1 MASPRKVTE
10 KRHNPV
16 ESICRKIRA
25 IHKREAISNPVQQII
40 KYQSSSFDSPQT
52 NTKKHFEEVLRKM
65 TAACVPTPDSHWS
78 SSEEVDAFI
87 SLPQI
92 ISPRT
97 PSISHLSSPET
108 ATYSVILTSSENV
121 LKPKSQSNKNYT
133 SLMSQIRKAEFFSN
147 KDLNN
152 YCSENNISTLTLDFD
167 STFGQSLKC
176 FDPQDSVVKNL
187 SLNGNGWKQ
196 EADDGKEDVTHSIN
210 RACEEEVLTNI
221 FNACDIKQKE
231 LICSSFSK
239 GSVGVAKIIDFLR
252 QTTSQNSEDSGLE
265 QLWNMLDP
273 EKRDPHV
280 DLETFQ
286 AMMKEWMAYCGNKWE
301 GVNHRLSSIIDDS
314 VFEQDGIKS
323 DGTMKMSTDI
333 TDSTSGSFEA
343 LGGDTSKGALEVSDL
358 ITYIAD
364 LHFNKQKLEEENN
377 KFKLA
382 LENLEETNS
391 QLSEDCTELR
401 LRVKSAHQ
409 AIMRTN
415 LLKEELEELKLS
427 MNASEEQKSMIVAQS
442 KQLETENRALILKIG
457 ILQEENIKNIM
468 DIDRLEKK
476 IEDLSKTETEHQ
488 MQLHTYE
495 NTLLN
500 KDTSLQKK
508 GLYIEE
514 LKSTIIEYGS
524 IIENLR
530 GDKNKLAHELQ
541 HLQQELITNGIQLN
555 VNGECNSIIS
565 EGEKSLLYE
574 LTLAQSAEN
583 TDTERQHNAINLSSL
598 DAMMDQEMLLLLREP
613 EQKGVEFTT
622 TLQKLHKEI
631 SKIATLIESCRWWVN
646 NREITVKE
654 KWEEQLTEFNN
665 IMEEKLD
672 LCILMLNI
680 LGNHKESLD
689 QEFAKLIE
697 ILKRFRQEYFYFR
710 KEFLASQKQLEAIKQ
725 LQEDAV
731 NQEGIL
737 GKRLQEASQW
747 LEDAKEQGKD
757 RDREAHSASEKATS
771 LLHKLE
777 EAISEQRKLQTINT
791 ELSNTCQA
799 LQQKTRKL
807 KTTIESLQKTLIEGE
822 HHGLLFQSFLDEEFP
837 HYDSLSCTDA
847 IQQPL
852 QEKLQRCH
860 KLYGGQE
867 ARIHQTPLTLKHT
880 CWYTPLLDALSL
892 DSFTAV
898 PTLESTPFSG
908 VANQIH
914 ALCERPTYGEV
925 KDGALDITRQ
935 HKCPGPTSGP
945 NPGTNL
951 SGYIRM
957 NDDPSMEE
965 NGVERVCSES
975 LLQSREYSSLPLP
988 RHTSL
993 TDSTITSSDPGLEIL
1008 NMASCDLDS
1017 NSLCKKEEDT
1027 RTASPM
1033 TEAQD
1038 TNPAHDNTAFQDSAS
1053 KDKTILNLKAKEEP
1067 ETIEE
1072 HKKERASGDSVVS
1085 PLPVT
1090 TVKSVNFRQSENTSA
1105 NEKEVE
1111 AEFLRLSL
1119 GFKCDW
1125 FTLEKRVK
1133 LEERSRDLAEEN
1145 LKKEITNCLKLLE
1158 SLTSL
1163 CEDDN
1168 QTQEIIKKLEKSI
1181 KFLSQCTARVTS
1193 RAEMLGAINQES
1205 RVSKAVEVMIQH
1217 VENLKRM
1224 YAKEHAELEELK
1236 QVLLQNER
1244 SFNPLEDD
1252 DDCQIKKRS
1261 ASLNSK
1267 PPSLRRVTIASLP
1280 RNIGNAGMMT
1290 GMENNDRFSRRSSSW
1305 RILGSK
1311 QSEHRP
1317 SLPRFISTYSWADA
1331 EEEKCELKTKD
1342 DSEQPGEEIVERTR
1356 KPSLSEKKNNPSK
1369 WDVSSVYDTIASWA
1383 TNLKS
1388 SIRKANKA
1396 LWLSIAFIVLFAA
1409 LMSFLTGRF
1418 FQKSVDAAP
1427 TQQEDSWTSLEH
1439 ILWPFTRLRHNGPPP
1454 V

>member
-1 MASPRKVTE
+1 MQTQ
-10 KRHNPV
+10 N
-16 ESICRKIRA
+16 CRSSG
-25 IHKREAISNPVQQII
+25 EA
-40 KYQSSSFDSPQT
+40 Y
-52 NTKKHFEEVLRKM
+52 HF
-65 TAACVPTPDSHWS
+65 
-78 SSEEVDAFI
+78 
-87 SLPQI
+87 
-92 ISPRT
+92 
-97 PSISHLSSPET
+97 
-108 ATYSVILTSSENV
+108 
-121 LKPKSQSNKNYT
+121 
-133 SLMSQIRKAEFFSN
+133 
-147 KDLNN
+147 
-152 YCSENNISTLTLDFD
+152 
-167 STFGQSLKC
+167 
-176 FDPQDSVVKNL
+176 
-187 SLNGNGWKQ
+187 
-196 EADDGKEDVTHSIN
+196 
-210 RACEEEVLTNI
+210 
-221 FNACDIKQKE
+221 
-231 LICSSFSK
+231 
-239 GSVGVAKIIDFLR
+239 
-252 QTTSQNSEDSGLE
+252 
-265 QLWNMLDP
+265 P
-273 EKRDPHV
+273 EKKN
-280 DLETFQ
+280 TF
-286 AMMKEWMAYCGNKWE
+286 
-301 GVNHRLSSIIDDS
+301 S
-314 VFEQDGIKS
+314 VS
-323 DGTMKMSTDI
+323 
-333 TDSTSGSFEA
+333 
-343 LGGDTSKGALEVSDL
+343 
-358 ITYIAD
+358 
-364 LHFNKQKLEEENN
+364 
-377 KFKLA
+377 
-382 LENLEETNS
+382 
-391 QLSEDCTELR
+391 
-401 LRVKSAHQ
+401 
-409 AIMRTN
+409 
-415 LLKEELEELKLS
+415 
-427 MNASEEQKSMIVAQS
+427 
-442 KQLETENRALILKIG
+442 
-457 ILQEENIKNIM
+457 
-468 DIDRLEKK
+468 
-476 IEDLSKTETEHQ
+476 
-488 MQLHTYE
+488 
-495 NTLLN
+495 
-500 KDTSLQKK
+500 
-508 GLYIEE
+508 
-514 LKSTIIEYGS
+514 
-524 IIENLR
+524 
-530 GDKNKLAHELQ
+530 
-541 HLQQELITNGIQLN
+541 
-555 VNGECNSIIS
+555 
-565 EGEKSLLYE
+565 
-574 LTLAQSAEN
+574 
-583 TDTERQHNAINLSSL
+583 
-598 DAMMDQEMLLLLREP
+598 P
-613 EQKGVEFTT
+613 
-622 TLQKLHKEI
+622 
-631 SKIATLIESCRWWVN
+631 
-646 NREITVKE
+646 
-654 KWEEQLTEFNN
+654 
-665 IMEEKLD
+665 
-672 LCILMLNI
+672 
-680 LGNHKESLD
+680 
-689 QEFAKLIE
+689 
-697 ILKRFRQEYFYFR
+697 
-710 KEFLASQKQLEAIKQ
+710 ASQEWALHCLLSWPHCYNPLLTVHI
-725 LQEDAV
+725 
-731 NQEGIL
+731 
-737 GKRLQEASQW
+737 
-747 LEDAKEQGKD
+747 QGKD

-807 KTTIESLQKTLIEGE
+807 KTTIESLQKRLIEGE

-852 QEKLQRCH
+852 QEKLKQCCH

-867 ARIHQTPLTLKHT
+867 GRIRQTPLTLKHT

-908 VANQIH
+908 VANQTH
-914 ALCERPTYGEV
+914 TLCERPTYGEV

-957 NDDPSMEE
+957 NDDPSMEVSAPLENLDSLE

-975 LLQSREYSSLPLP
+975 LLQSREYSSLPFP
-988 RHTSL
+988 RHTSS

-1033 TEAQD
+1033 TEAQG

-1053 KDKTILNLKAKEEP
+1053 KDKTTLNLEAKEEP

-1158 SLTSL
+1158 SLTSV

-1168 QTQEIIKKLEKSI
+1168 QAQEIIKKLEKSI
-1181 KFLSQCTARVTS
+1181 KFLSQCTARVAS

-1267 PPSLRRVTIASLP
+1267 VA
-1280 RNIGNAGMMT
+1280 

-1342 DSEQPGEEIVERTR
+1342 DSEPPGEEIVERTR
-1356 KPSLSEKKNNPSK
+1356 KPSLSEKKTNPSK
-1369 WDVSSVYDTIASWA
+1369 WDLSSVYDTIASWA

>member
-1 MASPRKVTE
+1 MPGGRSTMASARKVTE

-25 IHKREAISNPVQQII
+25 IHKREAISNPIQQII

-52 NTKKHFEEVLRKM
+52 NTKKDFEEILRKM
-65 TAACVPTPDSHWS
+65 TAACVLTPDSHLS

-87 SLPQI
+87 SSPQI
-92 ISPRT
+92 MSPKT
-97 PSISHLSSPET
+97 PSTSHLSSPET
-108 ATYSVILTSSENV
+108 AYSVILTSSENAS
-121 LKPKSQSNKNYT
+121 KPKSQSNKNCT
-133 SLMSQIRKAEFFSN
+133 SLMSQIRKGELFFN

-152 YCSENNISTLTLDFD
+152 YCRENNFSTLTLDFN
-167 STFGQSLKC
+167 STFGQSSEC
-176 FDPQDSVVKNL
+176 FDPEDSVVKKL
-187 SLNGNGWKQ
+187 SLNEDEWKQ
-196 EADDGKEDVTHSIN
+196 GADHGKEDVRYSIN
-210 RACEEEVLTNI
+210 RACEEEALTSI
-221 FNACDIKQKE
+221 FNACDRKQ
-231 LICSSFSK
+231 K
-239 GSVGVAKIIDFLR
+239 GSVGVAKIINLLR
-252 QTTSQNSEDSGLE
+252 QTTSQNSEDSSLE

-286 AMMKEWMAYCGNKWE
+286 AIVKEWMAYCGNKWN
-301 GVNHRLSSIIDDS
+301 GVNHRLSGTIDDS
-314 VFEQDGIKS
+314 AFEQDSIIS
-323 DGTMKMSTDI
+323 DGTMKMSTDV

-343 LGGDTSKGALEVSDL
+343 FGGDTSRGVLEVSDL
-358 ITYIAD
+358 IAYAAD
-364 LHFNKQKLEEENN
+364 LHCNKQKLEEENN
-377 KFKLA
+377 NFKLA
-382 LENLEETNS
+382 LETLEETNS

-401 LRVKSAHQ
+401 RQVKSAHQ

-427 MNASEEQKSMIVAQS
+427 MSASEEQKSMIVAQS
-442 KQLETENRALILKIG
+442 RQLETENRALILKIR
-457 ILQEENIKNIM
+457 ILQEENIKNIV

-476 IEDLSKTETEHQ
+476 IEELSKTETEHQ

-495 NTLLN
+495 NILLN

-514 LKSTIIEYGS
+514 LKSTIIEYGH

-541 HLQQELITNGIQLN
+541 HLQQDLIRYGIQLN
-555 VNGECNSIIS
+555 VSGERNRIIS
-565 EGEKSLLYE
+565 EGDKSLHYE

-583 TDTERQHNAINLSSL
+583 NETERQHSVVNLSSL
-598 DAMMDQEMLLLLREP
+598 DAMVDQEMLLLLREP
-613 EQKGVEFTT
+613 EQKGVEFTA
-622 TLQKLHKEI
+622 TLRKLHEEI
-631 SKIATLIESCRWWVN
+631 SKIATLIESSQRWVTN
-646 NREITVKE
+646 PEITVNE
-654 KWEEQLTEFNN
+654 KWEEQLTKFKH
-665 IMEEKLD
+665 IMEEKLN

-689 QEFAKLIE
+689 KEFDKLIE
-697 ILKRFRQEYFYFR
+697 ILKRFGHEYFYFR

-737 GKRLQEASQW
+737 RKRLQEASQQ
-747 LEDAKEQGKD
+747 LEDAVEQVKD
-757 RDREAHSASEKATS
+757 RDREAHSASEQATS
-771 LLHKLE
+771 LRHKLE
-777 EAISEQRKLQTINT
+777 EAIWEQRNLQTINT

-807 KTTIESLQKTLIEGE
+807 KTRVESLRRKLIEGE

-837 HYDSLSCTDA
+837 HYDSLSCKNA

-852 QEKLQRCH
+852 QEKLKQCCH

-898 PTLESTPFSG
+898 PALESTPFSG
-908 VANQIH
+908 VANRIH
-914 ALCERPTYGEV
+914 ALCERPMYGEV
-925 KDGALDITRQ
+925 KDGALDVTRH
-935 HKCPGPTSGP
+935 HKCPVPTSGP
-945 NPGTNL
+945 NQGTNL
-951 SGYIRM
+951 SGCIRM
-957 NDDPSMEE
+957 NDEPSMEE
-965 NGVERVCSES
+965 NDVERVCSES
-975 LLQSREYSSLPLP
+975 LLQSRKHSSLPLP
-988 RHTSL
+988 RPTSS
-993 TDSTITSSDPGLEIL
+993 TDSTITSSDSGLEIL
-1008 NMASCDLDS
+1008 NMATCDLDS
-1017 NSLCKKEEDT
+1017 KKEEDT
-1027 RTASPM
+1027 RSASPM
-1033 TEAQD
+1033 IEVQGTS
-1038 TNPAHDNTAFQDSAS
+1038 PAHDITAFQDSMS
-1053 KDKTILNLKAKEEP
+1053 KDKTILNLEAKEKP
-1067 ETIEE
+1067 ETIEHE
-1072 HKKERASGDSVVS
+1072 KERASGDSAVS

-1090 TVKSVNFRQSENTSA
+1090 TVKSVNFRQSDNTSA

-1158 SLTSL
+1158 SLTPL

-1168 QTQEIIKKLEKSI
+1168 QAQEIIKKLEKSI
-1181 KFLSQCTARVTS
+1181 KFLSQCTARVAS

-1244 SFNPLEDD
+1244 SFNPLEDN

-1267 PPSLRRVTIASLP
+1267 PSSLRRVTIASLP
-1280 RNIGNAGMMT
+1280 RNIGTTGMVA

-1331 EEEKCELKTKD
+1331 EEEKCELKTRD
-1342 DSEQPGEEIVERTR
+1342 DSEPPGEEIVERTR
-1356 KPSLSEKKNNPSK
+1356 KPSLSEKKNHPPRQ
-1369 WDVSSVYDTIASWA
+1369 DVSSVYDTIASWA
-1383 TNLKS
+1383 THLKS
-1388 SIRKANKA
+1388 STRKANKA
-1396 LWLSIAFIVLFAA
+1396 VWLSIAFIVLFAA
-1409 LMSFLTGRF
+1409 LMSFLTGPF

-1427 TQQEDSWTSLEH
+1427 TQEEDSWRSLEH

>member
-1 MASPRKVTE
+1 MQTQ
-10 KRHNPV
+10 N
-16 ESICRKIRA
+16 CRSSG
-25 IHKREAISNPVQQII
+25 EA
-40 KYQSSSFDSPQT
+40 Y
-52 NTKKHFEEVLRKM
+52 HF
-65 TAACVPTPDSHWS
+65 
-78 SSEEVDAFI
+78 
-87 SLPQI
+87 
-92 ISPRT
+92 
-97 PSISHLSSPET
+97 
-108 ATYSVILTSSENV
+108 
-121 LKPKSQSNKNYT
+121 
-133 SLMSQIRKAEFFSN
+133 
-147 KDLNN
+147 
-152 YCSENNISTLTLDFD
+152 
-167 STFGQSLKC
+167 
-176 FDPQDSVVKNL
+176 
-187 SLNGNGWKQ
+187 
-196 EADDGKEDVTHSIN
+196 
-210 RACEEEVLTNI
+210 
-221 FNACDIKQKE
+221 
-231 LICSSFSK
+231 
-239 GSVGVAKIIDFLR
+239 
-252 QTTSQNSEDSGLE
+252 
-265 QLWNMLDP
+265 P
-273 EKRDPHV
+273 EKKN
-280 DLETFQ
+280 TF
-286 AMMKEWMAYCGNKWE
+286 
-301 GVNHRLSSIIDDS
+301 S
-314 VFEQDGIKS
+314 VS
-323 DGTMKMSTDI
+323 
-333 TDSTSGSFEA
+333 
-343 LGGDTSKGALEVSDL
+343 
-358 ITYIAD
+358 
-364 LHFNKQKLEEENN
+364 
-377 KFKLA
+377 
-382 LENLEETNS
+382 
-391 QLSEDCTELR
+391 
-401 LRVKSAHQ
+401 
-409 AIMRTN
+409 
-415 LLKEELEELKLS
+415 
-427 MNASEEQKSMIVAQS
+427 
-442 KQLETENRALILKIG
+442 
-457 ILQEENIKNIM
+457 
-468 DIDRLEKK
+468 
-476 IEDLSKTETEHQ
+476 
-488 MQLHTYE
+488 
-495 NTLLN
+495 
-500 KDTSLQKK
+500 
-508 GLYIEE
+508 
-514 LKSTIIEYGS
+514 
-524 IIENLR
+524 
-530 GDKNKLAHELQ
+530 
-541 HLQQELITNGIQLN
+541 
-555 VNGECNSIIS
+555 
-565 EGEKSLLYE
+565 
-574 LTLAQSAEN
+574 
-583 TDTERQHNAINLSSL
+583 
-598 DAMMDQEMLLLLREP
+598 P
-613 EQKGVEFTT
+613 
-622 TLQKLHKEI
+622 
-631 SKIATLIESCRWWVN
+631 
-646 NREITVKE
+646 
-654 KWEEQLTEFNN
+654 
-665 IMEEKLD
+665 
-672 LCILMLNI
+672 
-680 LGNHKESLD
+680 
-689 QEFAKLIE
+689 
-697 ILKRFRQEYFYFR
+697 
-710 KEFLASQKQLEAIKQ
+710 ASQEWALRCLLSWPHCYNPLLTVHI
-725 LQEDAV
+725 
-731 NQEGIL
+731 
-737 GKRLQEASQW
+737 
-747 LEDAKEQGKD
+747 QGKD
-757 RDREAHSASEKATS
+757 RDREAHSAGEKATS

-777 EAISEQRKLQTINT
+777 EAISEQRQLQTINT

-807 KTTIESLQKTLIEGE
+807 KTTIESLQKRLIEGE

-852 QEKLQRCH
+852 QEKLKQCCH

-867 ARIHQTPLTLKHT
+867 GRIHQTPLTLKHT

-908 VANQIH
+908 VANQTH
-914 ALCERPTYGEV
+914 TLCERPTYGEV

-975 LLQSREYSSLPLP
+975 LLQSREYSSLPFP
-988 RHTSL
+988 RHTSS

-1033 TEAQD
+1033 TEAQG

-1053 KDKTILNLKAKEEP
+1053 KDKTTLNLEAKEEP

-1072 HKKERASGDSVVS
+1072 HKKECASGDSVVS

-1168 QTQEIIKKLEKSI
+1168 QAQEIIKKLEKSI
-1181 KFLSQCTARVTS
+1181 KFLSQCTARVAS
-1193 RAEMLGAINQES
+1193 RAETLGAINQES

-1267 PPSLRRVTIASLP
+1267 VA
-1280 RNIGNAGMMT
+1280 

-1342 DSEQPGEEIVERTR
+1342 DSEPPGEEIVERTR
-1356 KPSLSEKKNNPSK
+1356 KPSLSEKKTNPSK
-1369 WDVSSVYDTIASWA
+1369 WDLSSVYDTIASWA